1 MRHINI
7 KVTRLNIKVTR
18 QSIKSPTYFTWIDS
32 RDKENFI
39 SILAYEREC
48 YARQY
53 TPSLEYSVVCTPC
66 IVSSSQRRG
75 P

>member
-7 KVTRLNIKVTR
+7 KVTRWPIKNPNYLMWLD
-18 QSIKSPTYFTWIDS
+18 SI
-32 RDKENFI
+32 DKENFI

-53 TPSLEYSVVCTPC
+53 TPSLKYSVVCTPC
-66 IVSSSQRRG
+66 IVSSSQRQG